1 MTKTKLTAKL
11 GLEALRKLKW
21 QNFLFLALAGA
32 INAVGVTMFL
42 APVNLYDS
50 GISGT
55 SMLLWQVTPEQFN
68 LSLFLVLLNVP
79 LFLLGLKRQ
88 GWCFTVYS
96 LFAVG
101 IYSLVS
107 FLITDVF
114 PVDVANASPF
124 AGQDLLLCAVFG
136 GLISG
141 AVAAD
146 GTAET
151 LTCRSVSGAAS
162 LTLRSWPAEAEIST
176 VSGGV
181 AVRGPA
187 DESGFA
193 CVVSTVSGETDCG
206 FDAAEEGGTYTLG
219 AGEAAL
225 RISTTSG
232 NVELAP
238 LA

>member
-1 MTKTKLTAKL
+1 MQAGT
-11 GLEALRKLKW
+11 
-21 QNFLFLALAGA
+21 LALSS
-32 INAVGVTMFL
+32 T
-42 APVNLYDS
+42 
-50 GISGT
+50 
-55 SMLLWQVTPEQFN
+55 
-68 LSLFLVLLNVP
+68 
-79 LFLLGLKRQ
+79 
-88 GWCFTVYS
+88 
-96 LFAVG
+96 
-101 IYSLVS
+101 
-107 FLITDVF
+107 
-114 PVDVANASPF
+114 
-124 AGQDLLLCAVFG
+124 
-136 GLISG
+136 SG

-193 CVVSTVSGETDCG
+193 CAVSTVSGETDCG